1 MSSPEET
8 KRTVES
14 VVGEAFDKGY
24 ACGYKAAIEDVG
36 RVFETALMDSLD
48 TKDTKPC

>member
-1 MSSPEET
+1 MLSPDES
-8 KRTVES
+8 KKTVEA
-14 VVGEAFDKGY
+14 VVGEAFDKGF

-48 TKDTKPC
+48 TKEVTPC